1 VTDIYETCDNR
12 AFLATEKM
20 KHPRIRASEARLSY
34 DEDDG
39 YTFMR
44 IHELNDS
51 ECREI
56 LSRASMARLGCSLND
71 QPYVVPVGIAY
82 EENEIYV
89 FSTQGQKIK
98 WMRSNPK
105 VCVQVDEI
113 RAQSDWASVI
123 ANGEYQEL
131 PEPQFEQERAHA
143 RRLMQQRHHWWLN
156 AMAERRIHLR
166 DEEIRPLFFRI
177 RISSVTGLRA
187 TAEGI

>member
-1 VTDIYETCDNR
+1 
-12 AFLATEKM
+12 
-20 KHPRIRASEARLSY
+20 
-34 DEDDG
+34 
-39 YTFMR
+39 MR
-44 IHELNDS
+44 IDQLSDS

-71 QPYVVPVGIAY
+71 QPYVIPVGIAY

-89 FSTQGQKIK
+89 FSTLGQKIK

-113 RAQSDWASVI
+113 RSQSDWASVI

-131 PEPQFEQERAHA
+131 PEPQFEHERAHA
-143 RRLMQQRHHWWLN
+143 RRLLQVRHQWWLN
-156 AMAERRIHLR
+156 AMAERRIRLR

-177 RISSVTGLRA
+177 RINSLSGLRSA
-187 TAEGI
+187 ADSD